1 MTKWEIVD
9 ALAKERRVELMLAN
23 IAHQKLSPELKDLSQ
38 EIYIILLE
46 YDEEKILDLWEHDQM
61 NFFIARIIINQ
72 FRSSNSPFHR
82 VYRKFSQYL
91 EEVVHWNEDTDE
103 CLDFQA
109 LNTIK
114 VLYDE

>member
-1 MTKWEIVD
+1 MTKAQIVEE
-9 ALAKERRVELMLAN
+9 LANENRVELMIAN
-23 IAHQKLSPELKDLSQ
+23 IAHQRLSPELKDLAQ

-46 YDEEKILDLWEHDQM
+46 YDEDKIFDLYEHDQM

-72 FRSSNSPFHR
+72 FRSSNSPFHK
-82 VYRKFSQYL
+82 VFRKYAQYF

-109 LNTIK
+109 INSIR